1 MKKYFYAGMA
11 IIILLV
17 LVLLGYG
24 AYLNERGENKITE
37 LMENRRVPLQG
48 TTAQIRKIY
57 PQIVL
62 DIVNLNSEEMTDVI
76 ALINGRIVR
85 EYVTKN
91 SHVERGD
98 LLFELENEDVP
109 LKLRQIDSDILQ
121 AEIELS
127 RAENTFKRYEMLKN
141 LDAISLEKYDETK
154 AIYEAAKARL
164 ENFLAQKAQ
173 ISLQQT
179 HQQITAPIS
188 GEILMVYRQLGSYVV
203 AGNEV
208 ALIGNFSEMTFSTPL
223 ENDMAQ
229 LFDIGSTAE
238 LIFDR
243 HEQFQKPYGAEYAA
257 GNKGRSQPFKAHV
270 KNITPNLS
278 EPAAIRKIL
287 WTVDNSAGILE
298 PRAYNDVILRPTLP
312 KTCLTVPVEALADSS
327 NSAVLTVSADDTLN
341 FKDVETGISD
351 GEYIEIISG
360 LAENEIVVTSDE
372 AGLLEGM
379 KVDITL
385 EEGEDIGGEQ

>member
-1 MKKYFYAGMA
+1 MS

-24 AYLNERGENKITE
+24 ACLNERGENKITE

-188 GEILMVYRQLGSYVV
+188 GGNWRQRRRSFYFFS
-203 AGNEV
+203 A
-208 ALIGNFSEMTFSTPL
+208 IMRNFSACISRRSARASPSV
-223 ENDMAQ
+223 
-229 LFDIGSTAE
+229 GSC
-238 LIFDR
+238 
-243 HEQFQKPYGAEYAA
+243 
-257 GNKGRSQPFKAHV
+257 
-270 KNITPNLS
+270 S
-278 EPAAIRKIL
+278 E
-287 WTVDNSAGILE
+287 S
-298 PRAYNDVILRPTLP
+298 LP
-312 KTCLTVPVEALADSS
+312 
-327 NSAVLTVSADDTLN
+327 
-341 FKDVETGISD
+341 
-351 GEYIEIISG
+351 
-360 LAENEIVVTSDE
+360 
-372 AGLLEGM
+372 
-379 KVDITL
+379 
-385 EEGEDIGGEQ
+385 